1 MKFIFLNSRLQIN
14 MFSSLS
20 SLRCYGHCGLGSFAG
35 AESVLTWRPAKSWP
49 GKCQGRP
56 GAGGREERAGEE
68 HSVTEGVGE
77 ECSIAQGWGEVQV
90 LLFPGQVRTGLS
102 LWESKSMLVGILP
115 IFVKGFRSPKSFL
128 ESSVTTIREPGRGAV
143 LTRSIGEMRVRA
155 RAQRRAKEECVV
167 LDGQGRYALQD

>member
-1 MKFIFLNSRLQIN
+1 M
-14 MFSSLS
+14 
-20 SLRCYGHCGLGSFAG
+20 
-35 AESVLTWRPAKSWP
+35 
-49 GKCQGRP
+49 
-56 GAGGREERAGEE
+56 
-68 HSVTEGVGE
+68 TEGVGE

-128 ESSVTTIREPGRGAV
+128 ESSVTTIRELGRGAV

-155 RAQRRAKEECVV
+155 RAQRRGKEECVV